1 MEILEESNQQ
11 AMVLI
16 PNGRLDS
23 RTAPA
28 LQAQLLERIE
38 QAPAVLIDCAGL
50 DYVSSAGL
58 RVFLMGAK
66 RCQQSERSF
75 AICGLQSAVK
85 EVFEISGFLSI
96 LRCYSNRREALEA
109 ISG

>member
-1 MEILEESNQQ
+1 LEIREEADQQ
-11 AMVLI
+11 ALVLI

-23 RTAPA
+23 RTAPI
-28 LQAQLLERIE
+28 LQEQLLERIDR
-38 QAPAVLIDCAGL
+38 APAIVIDCAGL

-66 RCQQSERSF
+66 RCQQSQRAF

-96 LRCYSNRREALEA
+96 LSCYPDRREALQA
-109 ISG
+109 ISA

>member
-1 MEILEESNQQ
+1 VEILQEANQQ
-11 AMVLI
+11 ALVLI

-23 RTAPA
+23 RTAPV
-28 LQAQLLERIE
+28 LQEQLLERID

-66 RCQQSERSF
+66 RCQQSQRSF

-96 LRCYSNRREALEA
+96 LSCYPDRREALQA
-109 ISG
+109 IAG